1 MYFFYGKDEKAYK
14 SCYNGVKK
22 AYPSANYKVVAG
34 YGHLTYSI
42 KNTADYI
49 DRIKSVCEGNIPQ
62 DHIFLRKGT
71 IATGG
76 KVCDCTYISKDIAL
90 KEEFQEYENE
100 R

>member
-1 MYFFYGKDEKAYK
+1 MYFFYGEDEKAYK

-49 DRIKSVCEGNIPQ
+49 DRIKSVCEE
-62 DHIFLRKGT
+62 T

-76 KVCDCTYISKDIAL
+76 KVCDCTYISKDIAS

>member
-1 MYFFYGKDEKAYK
+1 MYFFYGEDEKAYK

-49 DRIKSVCEGNIPQ
+49 DRIKSVCEGNIP
-62 DHIFLRKGT
+62 T
-71 IATGG
+71 
-76 KVCDCTYISKDIAL
+76 
-90 KEEFQEYENE
+90 
-100 R
+100 